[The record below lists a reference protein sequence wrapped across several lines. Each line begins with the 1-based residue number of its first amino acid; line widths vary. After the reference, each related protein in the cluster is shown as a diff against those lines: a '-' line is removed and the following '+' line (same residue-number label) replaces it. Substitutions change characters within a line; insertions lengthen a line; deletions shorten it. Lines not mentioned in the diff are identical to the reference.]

1 MFPKDLI
8 MKKKE
13 FKTTTDIKLSE
24 FYTKVLIFVKCSNF
38 DVKLISS
45 VSN

>member
-1 MFPKDLI
+1 MKK

-13 FKTTTDIKLSE
+13 FETTTDINIKLSQ